1 MVVCRQNVTDNRT
14 DISRFMVHL
23 TRDDR
28 GEEHGATARANFEN
42 MLAIGEITALRP
54 HCLHAKYIP
63 EDKQHRFAVT
73 CFTETPLSQI
83 KMLTRR
89 IEGRKIKLE
98 PYGFAFKREFLLECG
113 AAQVIQV
120 NSYADNKTVREG
132 FDRMFELVKN
142 SNFCS
147 KMIGMIP
154 FLSAMHERYDF
165 SWEREWRVLGSVKFD
180 LNDLQFV
187 ILPEG
192 NAVDLHFKFKKQGIP
207 VICPTWGW
215 EKTVERLIG
224 QHRRLRD
231 RLEAEG
237 DSVWC
242 RKSLRLNRR
251 E

>member
-1 MVVCRQNVTDNRT
+1 MVVSRQNVTDNRT

-28 GEEHGATARANFEN
+28 GEEHGATARANLEN

-54 HCLHAKYIP
+54 HCLHAKQIP
-63 EDKQHRFAVT
+63 DAKRHRFAVT

-98 PYGFAFKREFLLECG
+98 PYGFAFKREFLLQRG
-113 AAQVIQV
+113 AAQVIPV
-120 NSYADNKTVREG
+120 NSYADHKALREG
-132 FDRMFELVKN
+132 FDRMFELAKN
-142 SNFCS
+142 SNFSS
-147 KMIGMIP
+147 KITGIIP

-165 SWEREWRVLGSVKFD
+165 SWEREWRVLGSIKFD
-180 LNDLQFV
+180 LDDLQFV

-192 NAVDLHFKFKKQGIP
+192 NAIDLHMKLTKQGIP

-215 EKTVERLIG
+215 EKMVERLIR

-231 RLEAEG
+231 RLETIV
-237 DSVWC
+237 DS
-242 RKSLRLNRR
+242 R
-251 E
+251 